1 MKDKSI
7 FSKINMRYFN
17 KISHGGSNEI
27 QTTNTPIWSQ
37 VIESILIVLIFSMV
51 MQFLEFNFK
60 ELKKYQHMAVDIYP
74 LTYNKAQVFLQDPSS
89 CFPILEHSKNERN
102 GAEYSYSCFINIG
115 SDYVNTCKVDGG
127 PTFQHI
133 FHKGSPTIYPL
144 MAPGVFIKSNDN
156 VLRVYHN
163 STTKWNNFI
172 DIANIPVN
180 KWVHLVIILRGNFL
194 EVYINAN
201 LAARMKF
208 DGVPKPNFSNLY
220 LLNDTV
226 SQNNST
232 DKDVSQVFASVSAMK
247 GYVSRLKYF
256 AFALHFQQIEK
267 LLREGPNKIVFEN
280 KGQKMDEYAN
290 LTDDWYTSNDHH
302 GLGPQ

>member
-7 FSKINMRYFN
+7 FSKINRRYFN
-17 KISHGGSNEI
+17 KISHGGSNELE
-27 QTTNTPIWSQ
+27 TTDTPIWSQ
-37 VIESILIVLIFSMV
+37 IVESILIVLIFSMV

-60 ELKKYQHMAVDIYP
+60 ELKKYQHMAVDVYP
-74 LTYNKAQVFLQDPSS
+74 LTYNKAQVFLQDPKS
-89 CFPILEHSKNERN
+89 CFPILEPSKNERN
-102 GAEYSYSCFINIG
+102 GSEYSYSCYINIG
-115 SDYVNTCKVDGG
+115 SEYLNTCNTDGN
-127 PTFQHI
+127 TTLQHI

-144 MAPGVFIKSNDN
+144 MAPGVFVLSNTN
-156 VLRVYHN
+156 VLRVYQN
-163 STTKWNNFI
+163 STTKWDNYV
-172 DIANIPVN
+172 DISNIPIN
-180 KWVHLVIILRGNFL
+180 KWVHLVVILRGPFL

-201 LAARMKF
+201 LATRMRIN
-208 DGVPKPNFSNLY
+208 GVPKMNYSNLY

-232 DKDVSQVFASVSAMK
+232 DKEASEVFASMSAMK

-267 LLREGPNKIVFEN
+267 LLREGPNKIIFEN

-290 LTDDWYTSNDHH
+290 LTDDWYTSNNHS